1 MKKMKILFVNYSIGG
16 YAGDAVQMIT
26 IVKGLNDKDH
36 EVVIATTDGDG
47 YSYDETKSKMYAP
60 IRKKLLEANGK
71 IIKIDGMSVYPI
83 HCLSSRF
90 GMYCPSAA
98 KEARKIIKKFDV
110 VYVINWYYHL
120 GMVFAKISH
129 ELKIP
134 LIVGPMASLE
144 DVARSTKK
152 RQKFLADRMYTNDM
166 LKNSNGFHC
175 VGNQEKESL
184 VKLGV
189 NPNKIQVIDNAI
201 MVDDKKNIK
210 KTEIFKKID
219 LSQNKDP
226 FLITI
231 GRIDPKKGLELLL
244 LTFSKLLKKY
254 KNLILV
260 IVGTGNKQY
269 VKTIKHLVDELNI
282 QDSVKFTG
290 YVTEAEKIELLSS
303 ARLFV
308 TTSQSDI
315 HTTTAIEALAIG
327 KPVVITKNSDFPE
340 IDDYQAGITVE
351 STRESI
357 FNAISELLD
366 NETKI
371 QKFSDNAKR
380 LVEEKFLLENQI
392 EKYENMFSKVIT
404 KK

>member
-1 MKKMKILFVNYSIGG
+1 MKILFVNYSIGG

-152 RQKFLADRMYTNDM
+152 RQKLLADRMYTNDM

-366 NETKI
+366 NKTKI

>member
-152 RQKFLADRMYTNDM
+152 RQKLLADRMYTNDM

-366 NETKI
+366 NKTKI

>member
-1 MKKMKILFVNYSIGG
+1 MKILFVNYSIGG
-16 YAGDAVQMIT
+16 YAGDAVQMVAIA
-26 IVKGLNDKDH
+26 KGLNDKDH

-47 YSYDETKSKMYAP
+47 YFYDETRSKMYAP
-60 IRKKLLEANGK
+60 VRKKLLEANGK
-71 IIKIDGMSVYPI
+71 IIKIDEMSIYPI

-152 RQKFLADRMYTNDM
+152 RQKLLADRMYTNNM

>member
-1 MKKMKILFVNYSIGG
+1 MKILFVNFSIGG
-16 YAGDAVQMIT
+16 YAGDAIQMIT
-26 IVKGLNDKDH
+26 IAKGLNDKDH

-47 YSYDETKSKMYAP
+47 YFYDKAKSKMYAP

-83 HCLSSRF
+83 HCLSNRF
-90 GMYCPSAA
+90 GLYCPSAA

-144 DVARSTKK
+144 DVARSIKK
-152 RQKFLADRMYTNDM
+152 RQKLIADRIYTNNM

-189 NPNKIQVIDNAI
+189 DPNKIQIINNAI

-210 KTEIFKKID
+210 KTEIFKKIN
-219 LSQNKDP
+219 LSRNKDP

-254 KNLILV
+254 KNLILI
-260 IVGTGNKQY
+260 IVGTGNEQY
-269 VKTIKHLVDELNI
+269 VKTIKRLVNELDI
-282 QDSVKFTG
+282 QDFVKFTG
-290 YVTEAEKIELLSS
+290 YVTEAEKIDLLSS

-327 KPVVITKNSDFPE
+327 KPVIITKNSDFPE

-351 STRESI
+351 STHESI

-392 EKYENMFSKVIT
+392 DKYENMFREVIN

>member
-1 MKKMKILFVNYSIGG
+1 MKILFVNYSIGG

-83 HCLSSRF
+83 HCLSNRF

-144 DVARSTKK
+144 DVARSIKK
-152 RQKFLADRMYTNDM
+152 RQKLIADRIYTNNM

-231 GRIDPKKGLELLL
+231 GRIDPKKNLELLL

-351 STRESI
+351 STHESI

-392 EKYENMFSKVIT
+392 DKYENMFREVIN

>member
-1 MKKMKILFVNYSIGG
+1 MKKMKILFVNFSIGG
-16 YAGDAVQMIT
+16 YAGDAIQMIT

-47 YSYDETKSKMYAP
+47 YFYDKAKSKMYAP

-83 HCLSSRF
+83 HCLSNRF

-144 DVARSTKK
+144 DVARSIKK
-152 RQKFLADRMYTNDM
+152 RQKLIADRMYTNNM

-189 NPNKIQVIDNAI
+189 DPNKIQVINNAI

-210 KTEIFKKID
+210 KTEIFKKIN
-219 LSQNKDP
+219 LSRNKDP

-351 STRESI
+351 STHESI

-392 EKYENMFSKVIT
+392 DKYENMFREVIN

>member
-1 MKKMKILFVNYSIGG
+1 MKILFVNYSIGG
-16 YAGDAVQMIT
+16 YAGDAVQMVAIA
-26 IVKGLNDKDH
+26 KGLNDKDH

-47 YSYDETKSKMYAP
+47 YFYDETRSKMYAP
-60 IRKKLLEANGK
+60 VRKKLLEANGK
-71 IIKIDGMSVYPI
+71 IIKIDGMSIYPI

-152 RQKFLADRMYTNDM
+152 RQKLLADRMYTNNM

-269 VKTIKHLVDELNI
+269 VKTIKHLVNELNI

-308 TTSQSDI
+308 ATSQSDI

-351 STRESI
+351 STHESI

-392 EKYENMFSKVIT
+392 DKYENMFREVIN

>member
-152 RQKFLADRMYTNDM
+152 RQKLIADRMYTNNM

-351 STRESI
+351 STHESI

-392 EKYENMFSKVIT
+392 DKYENMFREVIN

>member
-1 MKKMKILFVNYSIGG
+1 MKILFVNYSIGG

-152 RQKFLADRMYTNDM
+152 RQKLLADRMYTNDM

-392 EKYENMFSKVIT
+392 DKYENMFREVIN

>member
-1 MKKMKILFVNYSIGG
+1 
-16 YAGDAVQMIT
+16 
-26 IVKGLNDKDH
+26 
-36 EVVIATTDGDG
+36 
-47 YSYDETKSKMYAP
+47 
-60 IRKKLLEANGK
+60 
-71 IIKIDGMSVYPI
+71 
-83 HCLSSRF
+83 
-90 GMYCPSAA
+90 
-98 KEARKIIKKFDV
+98 
-110 VYVINWYYHL
+110 
-120 GMVFAKISH
+120 
-129 ELKIP
+129 
-134 LIVGPMASLE
+134 
-144 DVARSTKK
+144 
-152 RQKFLADRMYTNDM
+152 
-166 LKNSNGFHC
+166 
-175 VGNQEKESL
+175 
-184 VKLGV
+184 
-189 NPNKIQVIDNAI
+189 
-201 MVDDKKNIK
+201 MVDGKKNIK

-231 GRIDPKKGLELLL
+231 GRIDPKKNLELLL

-308 TTSQSDI
+308 ATSQSDI

-351 STRESI
+351 STHESI

-392 EKYENMFSKVIT
+392 DKYENMFREVIN

>member
-16 YAGDAVQMIT
+16 YAGDAIQMIT
-26 IVKGLNDKDH
+26 IAKGLNDRDH

-152 RQKFLADRMYTNDM
+152 RQKLLADRMYTNNM

-201 MVDDKKNIK
+201 MVDDKKYIK

-327 KPVVITKNSDFPE
+327 KPVIITKNSDFPE

-351 STRESI
+351 NTRESI

-366 NETKI
+366 NKTKI

>member
-1 MKKMKILFVNYSIGG
+1 MKILFVNFSIGG
-16 YAGDAVQMIT
+16 YAGDAIQMIT

-47 YSYDETKSKMYAP
+47 YFYDETKSKMYAP

-83 HCLSSRF
+83 HCLSNRF

-144 DVARSTKK
+144 DVARSIKK
-152 RQKFLADRMYTNDM
+152 RQKLIADRIYTNNM

-254 KNLILV
+254 KNLILI
-260 IVGTGNKQY
+260 IVGTGNEQY

-327 KPVVITKNSDFPE
+327 KPVVITKNNDFPE

-351 STRESI
+351 STHESI

-380 LVEEKFLLENQI
+380 LVEEKFLLKNQI
-392 EKYENMFSKVIT
+392 DKYENMFRTYCK
-404 KK
+404 

>member
-98 KEARKIIKKFDV
+98 KEARKIIKEFDV

-152 RQKFLADRMYTNDM
+152 RQKLLADRMYTNDM

-351 STRESI
+351 STHESI

-392 EKYENMFSKVIT
+392 DKYENMFREVIN

>member
-152 RQKFLADRMYTNDM
+152 RQKLLADRMYTNDM

-351 STRESI
+351 STHESI

-392 EKYENMFSKVIT
+392 DKYENMFREVIN

>member
-144 DVARSTKK
+144 DVARSIKK
-152 RQKFLADRMYTNDM
+152 RQKLIADRIYTNNM

-189 NPNKIQVIDNAI
+189 DPNKIQVINNAI

-210 KTEIFKKID
+210 KTEIFKKIN
-219 LSQNKDP
+219 LSRNKDP

-254 KNLILV
+254 KNLILI
-260 IVGTGNKQY
+260 IVGTGNEQY
-269 VKTIKHLVDELNI
+269 VKTIKRLVNELDI
-282 QDSVKFTG
+282 QDFVKFTG
-290 YVTEAEKIELLSS
+290 YVTEAEKIDLLSS

-351 STRESI
+351 STHESI

-380 LVEEKFLLENQI
+380 LVEEKFLLKNQI
-392 EKYENMFSKVIT
+392 DKYENMFREVIN

>member
-1 MKKMKILFVNYSIGG
+1 MKILFVNYSIGG

-152 RQKFLADRMYTNDM
+152 RQKLLADRMYTNDM

-371 QKFSDNAKR
+371 QKFSYNAKR

>member
-1 MKKMKILFVNYSIGG
+1 MKILFVNYSIGG
-16 YAGDAVQMIT
+16 YAGDAIQMIT
-26 IVKGLNDKDH
+26 IAKGLNDRDH

-47 YSYDETKSKMYAP
+47 YFYDETKSKMYAP
-60 IRKKLLEANGK
+60 VRKKLLGSNGK

-152 RQKFLADRMYTNDM
+152 RQKLLADRMYTNNM

-327 KPVVITKNSDFPE
+327 KPVIITKNSDFPE

-351 STRESI
+351 NTRESI

>member
-1 MKKMKILFVNYSIGG
+1 MKILFVNFSIGG
-16 YAGDAVQMIT
+16 YAGDAIQMIT

-47 YSYDETKSKMYAP
+47 YFYDETKSKMYAP

-83 HCLSSRF
+83 HCLSNRF

-144 DVARSTKK
+144 DVARSIKK
-152 RQKFLADRMYTNDM
+152 RQKLIADRMYTNNM

-351 STRESI
+351 STHESI

-392 EKYENMFSKVIT
+392 DKYENMFREVIN

>member
-1 MKKMKILFVNYSIGG
+1 MKILFVNFSIGG

-26 IVKGLNDKDH
+26 IVKGLVDKNH

-47 YSYDETKSKMYAP
+47 YFYDKVKSEMYSP
-60 IRKKLLEANGK
+60 IRKKLLEANGE
-71 IIKIDGMSVYPI
+71 IVKIDGMSVYPI
-83 HCLSSRF
+83 HCLTNRF

-98 KEARKIIKKFDV
+98 KEARKIIKKFDI

-120 GMVFAKISH
+120 GMVFAKISN

-152 RQKFLADRMYTNDM
+152 REKMIADRIYTNDM

-175 VGNQEKESL
+175 VGNKEKESL
-184 VKLGV
+184 AKLGV
-189 NPNKIQVIDNAI
+189 SSNKIHVINNAI
-201 MVDDKKNIK
+201 MVDDKKNIQ

-219 LSQNKDP
+219 LSRNKNP

-254 KNLILV
+254 KNLSLI
-260 IVGTGNKQY
+260 IVGTGNEQY
-269 VKTIKHLVDELNI
+269 VKTIKHLVNELDI
-282 QDSVKFTG
+282 QNSVKFTG
-290 YVTEAEKIELLSS
+290 YVTETEKFDLLNS
-303 ARLFV
+303 AKLFV
-308 TTSQSDI
+308 STSHSDI
-315 HTTTAIEALAIG
+315 HTTTALEALAIG
-327 KPVVITKNSDFPE
+327 KPVIITKNSDFPE
-340 IDDYQAGITVE
+340 IDDYEAGITVE
-351 STRESI
+351 NTEESV

-366 NETKI
+366 DETKM
-371 QKFSDNAKR
+371 QRFSENTTK
-380 LVEEKFLLENQI
+380 LVEEEFLLENQI
-392 EKYENMFSKVIT
+392 EKYEDMFSKVIN

>member
-83 HCLSSRF
+83 HCLSNRF

-144 DVARSTKK
+144 DVARSIKK
-152 RQKFLADRMYTNDM
+152 RQKLIADRMYTNNM

-189 NPNKIQVIDNAI
+189 DPNKIQVINNAI
-201 MVDDKKNIK
+201 MVNDEKNIK
-210 KTEIFKKID
+210 KTEIFKKIN
-219 LSQNKDP
+219 LSRNKDP

-254 KNLILV
+254 KNLILI
-260 IVGTGNKQY
+260 IVGTGNEQY
-269 VKTIKHLVDELNI
+269 VKTIKRLVNELDI
-282 QDSVKFTG
+282 QDFVKFTG
-290 YVTEAEKIELLSS
+290 YVTEAEKIDLLSS

-327 KPVVITKNSDFPE
+327 KPVIITKNSDFPE
-340 IDDYQAGITVE
+340 IDDYHAGITVE
-351 STRESI
+351 STRESV

-366 NETKI
+366 DETKI

-380 LVEEKFLLENQI
+380 LVEEKFLLKNQI
-392 EKYENMFSKVIT
+392 DKYENMFRTYCK
-404 KK
+404 

>member
-1 MKKMKILFVNYSIGG
+1 MKILFVNFSIGG
-16 YAGDAVQMIT
+16 YAGDAAQMIT

-47 YSYDETKSKMYAP
+47 YFYDKAKSKMYAP

-83 HCLSSRF
+83 HCLSNRF

-152 RQKFLADRMYTNDM
+152 RQKLLADRMYTNDM

-351 STRESI
+351 STHESI

>member
-1 MKKMKILFVNYSIGG
+1 MKILFVNYSIGG

-152 RQKFLADRMYTNDM
+152 RQKLLADRMYTNDM

-269 VKTIKHLVDELNI
+269 VKTIKHLVNELDI
-282 QDSVKFTG
+282 QDFVKFTG

-351 STRESI
+351 STHESI

-392 EKYENMFSKVIT
+392 DKYENMFREVIN

>member
-1 MKKMKILFVNYSIGG
+1 MKILFVNFSIGG
-16 YAGDAVQMIT
+16 YAGDAIQMIT

-47 YSYDETKSKMYAP
+47 YFYDKAKSKMYAP

-83 HCLSSRF
+83 HCLSNRF

-144 DVARSTKK
+144 DVARSIKK
-152 RQKFLADRMYTNDM
+152 RQKLIADRMYTNNM

-189 NPNKIQVIDNAI
+189 DPNKIQVINNAI
-201 MVDDKKNIK
+201 MVNDEKNIK
-210 KTEIFKKID
+210 KTEIFKKIN
-219 LSQNKDP
+219 LSRNKDP

-254 KNLILV
+254 KNLILI
-260 IVGTGNKQY
+260 IVGTGNERY
-269 VKTIKHLVDELNI
+269 VKTIKRLVNELDI
-282 QDSVKFTG
+282 QDFVKFTG
-290 YVTEAEKIELLSS
+290 YVTEAEKIDLLSS

-327 KPVVITKNSDFPE
+327 KPVIITKNSDFPE

-351 STRESI
+351 STHESI

-392 EKYENMFSKVIT
+392 EKYENMFREVIN

>member
-1 MKKMKILFVNYSIGG
+1 MKILFVNYSIGG

-152 RQKFLADRMYTNDM
+152 RQKLLADRMYTNDM

-351 STRESI
+351 STHESI

-380 LVEEKFLLENQI
+380 LVEEKFLLKNQI
-392 EKYENMFSKVIT
+392 DKYENMFREVIN